1 MDRKMNVSYITLG
14 GYVGLEKYSYVYFL
28 IILTVYILIICFN
41 ATIVWL
47 IVTHQSLHE
56 PMYIFIAALLINSL
70 LFSTSIYPK
79 LLVDVL
85 SEKQVISH
93 SVCHFQFFLSYSA
106 GASEFL
112 LLSAMAFDRYV
123 SICKPLQYPVIMR
136 KTSVIALL
144 VLAWFLP
151 VCQFAG
157 HAILSAQRKLCS
169 VVLNGIFC
177 NNSLF
182 KLHCV
187 TSNVTTTYGLI
198 IFLNLVICPFLYIIF
213 TYTKILIV
221 SYRSCRE
228 VRRKAAQTCLP
239 HLLVLV
245 NFCLLGTYDILK
257 IRLESHI
264 SKTARLILTL
274 QLILYHPLFNPIIY
288 GLKMKK
294 IYKHL
299 RGLFVKVKCFQISLN
314 VFTRRD

>member
-1 MDRKMNVSYITLG
+1 MDEGVNVSYITLG

-47 IVTHQSLHE
+47 IVTHQNLHE

-70 LFSTSIYPK
+70 LFSSSIYPK

-85 SEKQVISH
+85 SEEQVISH
-93 SVCHFQFFLSYSA
+93 PMCHFQFFMFYYLGS
-106 GASEFL
+106 SEFL

-123 SICKPLQYPVIMR
+123 SICKPLQHPVIMR
-136 KTSVIALL
+136 KTTVIALL

-151 VCQFAG
+151 AGQFSG
-157 HAILSAQRKLCS
+157 QAILSAHRKLCS
-169 VVLNGIFC
+169 FTLKGIFC
-177 NNSLF
+177 NNSVF

-187 TSNVTTTYGLI
+187 SSSVLTTYGLF
-198 IFLNLVICPFLYIIF
+198 IFLNLGFCPFLFIIF
-213 TYTKILIV
+213 TYSKILIV
-221 SYRSCRE
+221 SYRSCGE

-239 HLLVLV
+239 HLLVLL
-245 NFCLLGTYDILK
+245 NFCLLGTYHVLE
-257 IRLESHI
+257 IRLESQI
-264 SKTARLILTL
+264 PKTAHLIMTL

-288 GLKMKK
+288 GLKMKE

-299 RGLFVKVKCFQISLN
+299 RGLFVKVK
-314 VFTRRD
+314 